1 MVSSYVINSRGEKE
15 LFSFKKAYDSARR
28 VGASRSLAGEIA
40 ETVKKEV
47 FPGIKTSAIHGKIR
61 KLLSRNVFNSAL
73 RFSLKS
79 GMRQLGPT
87 GFPFEKYIGEVLRE
101 SGFRV
106 KINQFLPGLCIRSYE
121 IDFVAERNK
130 TVYVGECKY
139 RNVAGERVHSGDVL
153 ENYARFLDISKG
165 PYFKSKKYQDFRV
178 KTMMVT
184 NTKFTQRSVD
194 YSRCVG
200 IDLLGWRIP
209 KNRGLEYLIEKEK
222 VYPITVLPSLRGHL
236 KDVFVSE
243 RMMLAKDVLKIEP
256 RKFARRFRVPV
267 KPIESLV
274 REAKVL
280 LE

>member
-1 MVSSYVINSRGEKE
+1 MAQSYVINSRGEKE

-28 VGASRSLAGEIA
+28 VGASRVLAREIA
-40 ETVKKEV
+40 ETVKRKA
-47 FPGIKTSAIHGKIR
+47 FPGIKTSAIHEKIR
-61 KLLSRNVFNSAL
+61 KLLSKNVFNSAL
-73 RFSLKS
+73 KFSLKS
-79 GMRQLGPT
+79 GMRRLGPT

-106 KINQFLPGLCIRSYE
+106 KINQLLPGFCISGYE
-121 IDFVAERNK
+121 IDFVAEKDK

-139 RNVAGERVHSGDVL
+139 RNLAGDRVHSGDVL
-153 ENYARFLDISKG
+153 ENYARFLDISRG
-165 PYFKSKKYQDFRV
+165 PYFKSNKYRDFRL

-184 NTKFTQRSVD
+184 NTKFTGRSVN

-200 IDLLGWRIP
+200 IELLGWRTP
-209 KNRGLEYLIEKEK
+209 RDRGLEYLIEKEK

-243 RMMLAKDVLKIEP
+243 RMMLAKDVLNIDP
-256 RKFARRFRVPV
+256 RKLAKRFRVPA

-274 REAKVL
+274 REARAL